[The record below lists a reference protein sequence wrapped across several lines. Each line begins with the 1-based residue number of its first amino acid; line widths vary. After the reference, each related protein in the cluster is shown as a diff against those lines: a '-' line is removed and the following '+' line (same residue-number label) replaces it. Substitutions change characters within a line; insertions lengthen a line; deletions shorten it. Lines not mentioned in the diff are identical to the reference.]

1 MQLGEITEPK
11 IDQAGP
17 QPCGGFTYVDISS
30 VDNNAKRIVD
40 PKRLPADSAPSR
52 ARQRLRS
59 GDVLVSMTRPNL
71 NAVALVPP
79 ELDGAIGS
87 TGFHVLRA
95 RDGVL
100 PQWLY
105 YGVQTRQFVGAMSEL
120 VQGAL
125 YPAVRPKDIRAFD
138 MPLPALDEQ
147 RRIVAELEKQF
158 SRLDEAVANLKRV
171 EANLKRYKAA
181 VLKAAAEGN
190 LVPTEAELARREG
203 RTFETGG
210 QVLARLLERREGL
223 WKGKGKY
230 ADPCPPD
237 TTDLP
242 PLPDGW
248 TYATAEQLTDP
259 NRTITYGVIKLGPPV
274 DGGVPIL
281 RSSDVRSLRI
291 DLEGVKTIAPSIAAE
306 YRRTF
311 LEGGEVIITVRGTL
325 GGIAVA
331 PSACRGFNVSREVAM
346 LAMVEP
352 ELAHTIAQFIASA
365 PIQKWLMTRTKGIAY
380 TGINIETLKAL
391 PLPVPPLHEQRRIR
405 AETERLLSLV
415 AELELEIES
424 NMLRAQRLT
433 QSTLQHVLGAG
444 P

>member
-1 MQLGEITEPK
+1 
-11 IDQAGP
+11 
-17 QPCGGFTYVDISS
+17 
-30 VDNNAKRIVD
+30 
-40 PKRLPADSAPSR
+40 
-52 ARQRLRS
+52 
-59 GDVLVSMTRPNL
+59 
-71 NAVALVPP
+71 
-79 ELDGAIGS
+79 
-87 TGFHVLRA
+87 
-95 RDGVL
+95 
-100 PQWLY
+100 
-105 YGVQTRQFVGAMSEL
+105 
-120 VQGAL
+120 
-125 YPAVRPKDIRAFD
+125 
-138 MPLPALDEQ
+138 
-147 RRIVAELEKQF
+147 
-158 SRLDEAVANLKRV
+158 
-171 EANLKRYKAA
+171 
-181 VLKAAAEGN
+181 
-190 LVPTEAELARREG
+190 
-203 RTFETGG
+203 
-210 QVLARLLERREGL
+210 VLARLLERREGL